1 MKVRKRTV
9 FGLITLFS
17 LGLVI
22 ILELADSVVKLLDER
37 FKSNAED
44 ELREKVLLAK
54 TNLESE
60 LFRDVFLVDS
70 LATVFNID
78 PREAVANYAEISQH
92 LLDKSDNVRNVSIA
106 PNDVITS
113 VNPLAT
119 NERAIGLDFR
129 TVPEQYATVVA
140 ARERQ
145 DIYLAGPVNLVQG
158 GRGLIA
164 RIPVF
169 NDYPI
174 NQDYWGTVS
183 VVIDYQ
189 KLMLDA
195 GLLSIENT
203 KVGLRGINGEGRDG
217 GIIEGSEEL
226 FATPDYEGKLIIPNG
241 EWWVAAS
248 FSPALTS
255 NQYWFLFL
263 VRWGIIL
270 IYVLLFGIITLLWA
284 FYRAERHRANEDVL
298 TRMVNRRYA
307 LNYLQQLY
315 SNRDKADR
323 FCVIVIDLNYF
334 KSINDNFGHDV
345 GDKVLQV
352 VAQRLRNAVRGS
364 DVVARMGGDEFL
376 VVANRIKDPRHID
389 RVVEKIRTAVEGTE
403 FSIEELHFKASLSI
417 GIACSSENVKSVEHL
432 LKLADTRMYENKE
445 AIRASHGAEA

>member
-22 ILELADSVVKLLDER
+22 IIQLADSVVKLVDER
-37 FKSNAED
+37 FKNNAED
-44 ELREKVLLAK
+44 ELREKILLAK

-78 PREAVANYAEISQH
+78 PHEAVTNFTEISQR
-92 LLDKSDNVRNVSIA
+92 LLDKSDNVRNVGIA
-106 PNDVITS
+106 PNDVITN

-169 NDYPI
+169 NDYPV
-174 NQDYWGTVS
+174 NSDYWGTVS

-189 KLMLDA
+189 QLMMDA

-203 KVGLRGINGEGRDG
+203 KVGLRGINGEGQAG
-217 GIIEGSEEL
+217 GIIEGEEQL
-226 FATPDYEGKLIIPNG
+226 FANPDYEGKLIIPNG
-241 EWWVAAS
+241 EWWVAAT
-248 FSPALTS
+248 FSPQLTQS
-255 NQYWFLFL
+255 QQLSLHL

-284 FYRAERHRANEDVL
+284 FYRAERQRANEDVL

-307 LNYLQQLY
+307 LNHLQQLF
-315 SNRDKADR
+315 SNRSKADR

-334 KSINDNFGHDV
+334 KSINDSFGHDI

-376 VVANRIKDPRHID
+376 VVANRIKDPRFID

-403 FSIEELHFKASLSI
+403 FSIEELPFKASLSI
-417 GIACSSENVKSVEHL
+417 GVACSSEKVKSVEHL